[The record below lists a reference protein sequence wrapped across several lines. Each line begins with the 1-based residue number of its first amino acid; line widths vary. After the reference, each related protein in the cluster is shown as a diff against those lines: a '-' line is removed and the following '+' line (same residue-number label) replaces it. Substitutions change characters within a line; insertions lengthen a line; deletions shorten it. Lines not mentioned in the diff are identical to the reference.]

1 MTTITF
7 RKNPDDEIVEFTA
20 DGHTNYGV
28 EGEDIV
34 CAAVS
39 SIVQTAA
46 LGILMKAHVE
56 AKITR
61 NDKKGYFKL
70 ELPACLTSPERH
82 NCNMILDTMALG
94 LADLSEN
101 YSDFVVIAR
110 NEAIPND
117 PPKSE

>member
-1 MTTITF
+1 MTTVTLK
-7 RKNPDDEIVEFTA
+7 KNADNEIVEFTA

-39 SIVQTAA
+39 SIIQTAA
-46 LGILMKAHVE
+46 LGILLKARVE

-61 NDKKGYFKL
+61 DDKKGYLKL
-70 ELPACLTSPERH
+70 ELPANLTAGQRH
-82 NCNMILDTMALG
+82 DCNTILDTMVLG

-101 YSDFVVIAR
+101 YSDFIELEGV
-110 NEAIPND
+110 
-117 PPKSE
+117 KQQ